1 MNVIFAWFL
10 RRLTAWGLGGVS
22 DLLSAGIA
30 NFLEPLAKF
39 ALALI
44 RGLLEIVVD
53 LSKSFEGRMVLAG
66 IVFGLGGWYAY
77 ETYTIRPQDEVA
89 ALEQRVRDLEKRPAS
104 CPQAPKARPQ
114 R

>member
-1 MNVIFAWFL
+1 MNVILAWFL
-10 RRLTAWGLGGVS
+10 RRITAWGLGNVS

-44 RGLLEIVVD
+44 RGLLEIIVD
-53 LSKSFEGRMVLAG
+53 LSKSFEGRMVLAV
-66 IVFGLGGWYAY
+66 IVLGWGGRYAY
-77 ETYTIRPQDEVA
+77 EAYTIRPQGEIA
-89 ALEQRVRDLEKRPAS
+89 ALEQKARDLEKRPAS
-104 CPQAPKARPQ
+104 CPQVPKARPQ